1 MSLGIGKDRN
11 PLELAKHGAVT
22 TLEPGAEMEGKLRV
36 SAGIVRINSHFK
48 GEIAGDGSLVVAEQ
62 GEVEADVSLKVI
74 SVMGKIKGSVHATE
88 RIEIKERGVI
98 LGDITTPV
106 LLVEAGGYFDG
117 QCHMPVQPVQPAE
130 AARPPLEL
138 EKDASER
145 PSRPQ

>member
-1 MSLGIGKDRN
+1 MSLGIGREKS
-11 PLELAKHGAVT
+11 PQELAKHGAVT

-62 GEVEADVSLKVI
+62 GEVEADVSLKVV
-74 SVMGKIKGSVHATE
+74 SVIGKIKGSVHATE

-130 AARPPLEL
+130 AARPSLDL
-138 EKDASER
+138 EKDASES